1 MSVAEYEDKPD
12 SEGEG
17 NDRSEFVRY
26 WLNAIDAASEAEKDW
41 RKEAEGAVNV
51 YRGDKDAD
59 NIFARSREFNIFHSN
74 IETTLPAIYNST
86 PVPDVRRRFGDKDG
100 VARVVSQLLERNLS
114 YAVDSYDFDET
125 MRTALFDASV
135 AGRGI
140 IRVRYKPYFQ
150 EMAPSPGEAED
161 VGESYP
167 EAPEA
172 AEGVANIAQPE
183 PTEMLAYEEV
193 GCEYVPWRKF
203 RMGPADDW
211 SGVPWIAFEHLLS
224 RDELKQLAGDKVG
237 YKVSLDCKIGG
248 DPAGSDDE
256 SQAPKSDTTR
266 RARVWEIWDREEGKV
281 IFIAPGYNS
290 APLLEEDD
298 PLGLEGF
305 YPIPRPIQWINTPG
319 NMVPV
324 CPYSIYRSLVEELN
338 EITFRIK
345 RLVRQIRVRGGYAG
359 GQSDINALA
368 TADDGEL
375 VPFANL
381 EMLLADNGDINKML
395 LWWPIEPQVKALAQ
409 LYQQREQVKQ
419 TIYEVTGISDIVRGA
434 SKASET
440 ATAQEIKNQWG
451 SLRIQKMQQEVQR
464 FARDLFRLKA
474 EIIATKFQP
483 ETVMMVAGIQ
493 LLPQAQKQAM
503 QAQMQAM
510 QPPAPMPGQPA
521 PQAPQAPELPP
532 ELMKA
537 LKEPSVEEVFG
548 VMQSDLMRAY
558 RVDIESDSTVRGDL
572 TRNQK
577 AMGDFLGG
585 TAQYIAAVGPAVQ
598 AGQMDAQVAV
608 EIFSAFSRNFKLG
621 KQVEDALEKMAEESA
636 KPKPPKPDP
645 EAEKAKMQMAL
656 EEKKSAIQQQSD
668 AAKLQL
674 EQQKMQMQ
682 AQNDQVK
689 AQSDMAIAQQKMTF
703 EMELAREKAAQEY
716 QLRMME
722 VNAEIEIKRE
732 MASQQA
738 QINAETSRNKMILAS
753 NEAEQ
758 RAQFGRDSR
767 Q

>member
-1 MSVAEYEDKPD
+1 MSQVEYEDKPE
-12 SEGEG
+12 SKGK
-17 NDRSEFVRY
+17 DRSESVSY
-26 WLNAIDAASEAEKDW
+26 WLNSIDAASKAEEDW
-41 RKEAEGAVNV
+41 RKEADGAVNV

-59 NIFARSREFNIFHSN
+59 NVFARSREFNIFHSN

-86 PVPDVRRRFGDKDG
+86 PVPDVRRRFSDKDG
-100 VARVVSQLLERNLS
+100 VAKAVSQLLERNLS

-135 AGRGI
+135 AGRGV
-140 IRVRYKPYFQ
+140 IRVRYKPYFS
-150 EMAPSPGEAED
+150 EMSPEMGEA
-161 VGESYP
+161 YP
-167 EAPEA
+167 EEPEA
-172 AEGVANIAQPE
+172 AEGVANTAQPE
-183 PTEMLAYEEV
+183 INEQLSYEEV
-193 GCEYVPWRKF
+193 GCEYVPWKRF
-203 RMGPADDW
+203 RMGPADEW

-224 RDELKQLAGDKVG
+224 REELKKLAGEKKA
-237 YKVSLDCKIGG
+237 YAVSLDCKIGG
-248 DPAGSDDE
+248 ESAGSDDE
-256 SQAPKSDTTR
+256 SQAPASDITR

-281 IFIAPGYNS
+281 LFIATGYRDE
-290 APLLEEDD
+290 PLYEESD
-298 PLGLEGF
+298 PYGLEGF
-305 YPIPRPIQWINTPG
+305 FPIPRPIQWINTPG

-359 GQSDINALA
+359 GSSDINSLA
-368 TADDGEL
+368 MADDGEL

-381 EMLLADNGDINKML
+381 EMLLADGGDINKML

-483 ETVMMVAGIQ
+483 ETVMMIAGMH
-493 LLPQAQKQAM
+493 LLPQAQKQAL
-503 QAQMQAM
+503 QAQMQMMA
-510 QPPAPMPGQPA
+510 QQGGQPGQPA
-521 PQAPQAPELPP
+521 PQPPQAPQLPP
-532 ELMKA
+532 EMQKA
-537 LKEPSVEEVFG
+537 LSEPSFEEVFG
-548 VMQSDLMRAY
+548 VMQSDLMRGY
-558 RVDIESDSTVRGDL
+558 RIDIESDSTVRGDL
-572 TRNQK
+572 TRNQR
-577 AMGDFLGG
+577 AMSDFLGG

-621 KQVEDALEKMAEESA
+621 KQVEDALEKMAEDAA
-636 KPKPPKPDP
+636 KPKPPKTDP
-645 EAEKAKMQMAL
+645 EVEKNKAAIQL
-656 EEKKSAIQQQSD
+656 EQQKAQIQQQNDQSR
-668 AAKLQL
+668 LQL

-682 AQNDQVK
+682 AQNDQAK
-689 AQSDMAIAQQKMTF
+689 AQSDMVIAQQKMQF
-703 EMELAREKAAQEY
+703 EMELAREKAAQDY
-716 QLRMME
+716 QLKMME
-722 VNAEIEIKRE
+722 VNADIEIKRE
-732 MASQQA
+732 LAAQQA
-738 QINAETSRNKMILAS
+738 QINVETSRNKMVLAA

-758 RAQFGRDSR
+758 RAKFRGPPQ
-767 Q
+767 

>member
-1 MSVAEYEDKPD
+1 MSIVEYEAKPD
-12 SEGEG
+12 DKTK
-17 NDRSEFVRY
+17 DRSETVSY
-26 WLNAIDAASEAEKDW
+26 WLNGIEAAAKAEEDW
-41 RKEAEGAVNV
+41 RKEADGAVNV

-59 NIFARSREFNIFHSN
+59 NVFVRSREFNIFHSN

-135 AGRGI
+135 AGRGV
-140 IRVRYKPYFQ
+140 IRVRYKPYFT
-150 EMAPSPGEAED
+150 EMTPTPGEAED
-161 VGESYP
+161 KGESYP

-172 AEGVANIAQPE
+172 PEGVANVAQPE
-183 PTEMLAYEEV
+183 PNEALSYEEV
-193 GCEYVPWRKF
+193 CCEYVPWKRF

-211 SGVPWIAFEHLLS
+211 SGVPWIAFEHLLN
-224 RDELKQLAGDKVG
+224 RDQLKQLAGDKVG
-237 YKVSLDCKIGG
+237 YAVSLDCKIGG

-256 SQAPKSDTTR
+256 SQAPKSDITR
-266 RARVWEIWDREEGKV
+266 RARVWEIWDREENKV
-281 IFIAPGYNS
+281 IFIASGYS
-290 APLLEEDD
+290 DAPLLEEDD

-305 YPIPRPIQWINTPG
+305 FPIPRPIQWINTPG

-359 GQSDINALA
+359 GHSDINSLA
-368 TADDGEL
+368 MADDGEL

-381 EMLLADNGDINKML
+381 EMLLADGGDINKML

-493 LLPQAQKQAM
+493 LMPAAQKQAL

-510 QPPAPMPGQPA
+510 EQQGQQPGQPGQPA
-521 PQAPQAPELPP
+521 PQAPQLPP
-532 ELMKA
+532 ELQKA
-537 LKEPSVEEVFG
+537 LSEPSIEDVFG
-548 VMQSDLMRAY
+548 VMQSDMMRAY

-572 TRNQK
+572 TRNQR
-577 AMGDFLGG
+577 AMGDFLAG
-585 TAQYIAAVGPAVQ
+585 TAQYIGAVGPAVQ

-621 KQVEDALEKMAEESA
+621 KQVEDALEKMAEAAA

-645 EAEKAKMQMAL
+645 EMEKNKAQMQL
-656 EEKKSAIQQQSD
+656 EQQKAQVQQQND

-674 EQQKMQMQ
+674 EQRKMEMQ
-682 AQNDQVK
+682 AAHEQTK
-689 AQSDMAIAQQKMTF
+689 AQSDMAIAQQKMQF

-722 VNAEIEIKRE
+722 VNAEIDIKRE
-732 MASQQA
+732 MAAQQA
-738 QINAETSRNKMILAS
+738 QLNTETSRNKMVLAA

-758 RAQFGRDSR
+758 RAKFRGPPQ
-767 Q
+767 

>member
-1 MSVAEYEDKPD
+1 MSQVEYEDKPESGD
-12 SEGEG
+12 K
-17 NDRSEFVRY
+17 DRSEFVRY
-26 WLNAIDAASEAEKDW
+26 WLNAIDAATKAEEDW
-41 RKEAEGAVNV
+41 RKEADGAVNV

-59 NIFARSREFNIFHSN
+59 NVFARSREFNIFHSN

-100 VARVVSQLLERNLS
+100 VARVISQLLERNLS

-135 AGRGI
+135 AGRGV
-140 IRVRYKPYFQ
+140 IRVRYKPYFT
-150 EMAPSPGEAED
+150 EMQPEMGEA
-161 VGESYP
+161 YP
-167 EAPEA
+167 EEPEA
-172 AEGVANIAQPE
+172 AEGVANTAQPE
-183 PTEMLAYEEV
+183 INEVLSYEEV
-193 GCEYVPWRKF
+193 SCEYVPWKRF
-203 RMGPADDW
+203 RMGPADEW

-224 RDELKQLAGDKVG
+224 RGELKKLAGNKKA
-237 YKVSLDCKIGG
+237 YATSLDCKIGG
-248 DPAGSDDE
+248 EPAGPDDE
-256 SQAPKSDTTR
+256 SQAPASDITR

-281 IFIAPGYNS
+281 IFVAPGYSNE
-290 APLLEEDD
+290 PLLEEDD

-305 YPIPRPIQWINTPG
+305 FPIPRPIQWINTPG

-359 GQSDINALA
+359 GQSDINSLA
-368 TADDGEL
+368 MADDGEL

-381 EMLLADNGDINKML
+381 EMLLADDGDINKML

-483 ETVMMVAGIQ
+483 ETVMMIAGMQ
-493 LLPQAQKQAM
+493 LLPQAQKQAL
-503 QAQMQAM
+503 QGQMQMM
-510 QPPAPMPGQPA
+510 QQQGPQPGQPGQQP
-521 PQAPQAPELPP
+521 PQAPQLPP
-532 ELMKA
+532 EMEKA
-537 LKEPSVEEVFG
+537 LKEPSFEEVFG

-577 AMGDFLGG
+577 AMSDFLSG

-598 AGQMDAQVAV
+598 AGQMDAQVALL
-608 EIFSAFSRNFKLG
+608 S
-621 KQVEDALEKMAEESA
+621 
-636 KPKPPKPDP
+636 
-645 EAEKAKMQMAL
+645 
-656 EEKKSAIQQQSD
+656 
-668 AAKLQL
+668 
-674 EQQKMQMQ
+674 
-682 AQNDQVK
+682 
-689 AQSDMAIAQQKMTF
+689 
-703 EMELAREKAAQEY
+703 
-716 QLRMME
+716 
-722 VNAEIEIKRE
+722 
-732 MASQQA
+732 
-738 QINAETSRNKMILAS
+738 
-753 NEAEQ
+753 
-758 RAQFGRDSR
+758 
-767 Q
+767 

>member
-1 MSVAEYEDKPD
+1 MSIVEYEDKPD
-12 SEGEG
+12 DKTK
-17 NDRSEFVRY
+17 DRSETVSY
-26 WLNAIDAASEAEKDW
+26 WLNAIEAATNAEEDW
-41 RKEAEGAVNV
+41 RKEADGAVNV

-59 NIFARSREFNIFHSN
+59 NVFARSREFNIFHSN

-114 YAVDSYDFDET
+114 YAIDSYDFDET

-135 AGRGI
+135 AGRGV
-140 IRVRYKPYFQ
+140 IRVRYKPYFT
-150 EMAPSPGEAED
+150 EMAPTPGEAED
-161 VGESYP
+161 NGESYP

-172 AEGVANIAQPE
+172 PEGVANVAQPE
-183 PTEMLAYEEV
+183 PNEALSYEEV
-193 GCEYVPWRKF
+193 CCEYVPWKRF

-224 RDELKQLAGDKVG
+224 REEIKQLCGDDEKKA
-237 YKVSLDCKIGG
+237 YAVSLDCKIGG

-256 SQAPKSDTTR
+256 SQAPKSDITR

-281 IFIAPGYNS
+281 IFIASGY
-290 APLLEEDD
+290 ATEPLLEEDD

-359 GQSDINALA
+359 GQSDINSLA
-368 TADDGEL
+368 MADDGEL

-395 LWWPIEPQVKALAQ
+395 LWWPIEPQVKALSQ

-451 SLRIQKMQQEVQR
+451 TLRIQKMQQEVQR

-493 LLPQAQKQAM
+493 LMPAAQKQAL

-510 QPPAPMPGQPA
+510 EQQGQQPGQPGQPA
-521 PQAPQAPELPP
+521 PQAPQLPP
-532 ELMKA
+532 EMQKA
-537 LKEPSVEEVFG
+537 LNEPSIEDVFG
-548 VMQSDLMRAY
+548 VMQSDMMRAY

-577 AMGDFLGG
+577 SMGDFLAG
-585 TAQYIAAVGPAVQ
+585 TAQYIGAVGPAVQ

-621 KQVEDALEKMAEESA
+621 KQVEDALEKMAEAAA

-645 EAEKAKMQMAL
+645 EMEKNKAQMQL
-656 EEKKSAIQQQSD
+656 EQQKAQVQQQSD

-674 EQQKMQMQ
+674 EQRKMEMQ
-682 AQNDQVK
+682 AANEQTK
-689 AQSDMAIAQQKMTF
+689 AQSDMAIAQQKMQF

-732 MASQQA
+732 MSAQQA
-738 QINAETSRNKMILAS
+738 QLNTESSRNKMILAA

-758 RAQFGRDSR
+758 RAKFKGATQ
-767 Q
+767 

>member
-1 MSVAEYEDKPD
+1 MSIVEYEDKPGD
-12 SEGEG
+12 KTK
-17 NDRSEFVRY
+17 DRSETVSY
-26 WLNAIDAASEAEKDW
+26 WLNAIEAASKAEEDW
-41 RKEAEGAVNV
+41 RKEADGAVNV

-59 NIFARSREFNIFHSN
+59 NIFAQSREFNIFHSN
-74 IETTLPAIYNST
+74 TETTLPAIYNST

-135 AGRGI
+135 AGRGV
-140 IRVRYKPYFQ
+140 IRVRYKPYFT
-150 EMAPSPGEAED
+150 EMAPTPGEAED
-161 VGESYP
+161 AGESYP
-167 EAPEA
+167 EEPEA
-172 AEGVANIAQPE
+172 PEGVANVAQPE
-183 PTEMLAYEEV
+183 PNEVLSYEEV
-193 GCEYVPWRKF
+193 CCEYVPWKRF

-211 SGVPWIAFEHLLS
+211 SGVPWVAFEHLLS
-224 RDELKQLAGDKVG
+224 RDQLKQLAGDKVG
-237 YKVSLDCKIGG
+237 YAVSLDCKIGG

-256 SQAPKSDTTR
+256 SQAPKSDITR

-281 IFIAPGYNS
+281 IFIASGY
-290 APLLEEDD
+290 ATEPLLEEDD

-305 YPIPRPIQWINTPG
+305 FPIPRPIQWINTPG

-359 GQSDINALA
+359 GQSDINSLA
-368 TADDGEL
+368 MADDGEL

-493 LLPQAQKQAM
+493 LLPAQQKQAL

-510 QPPAPMPGQPA
+510 EQQGQQPGTPGQPA
-521 PQAPQAPELPP
+521 PQAPQLPP
-532 ELMKA
+532 EMQKA
-537 LKEPSVEEVFG
+537 LNEPSIEEVFG
-548 VMQSDLMRAY
+548 VMQSDMMRAY

-577 AMGDFLGG
+577 AMGDFLAG
-585 TAQYIAAVGPAVQ
+585 TAQYIGAVGPAVQ

-621 KQVEDALEKMAEESA
+621 KQVEDALEKMAEAAA

-645 EAEKAKMQMAL
+645 EMEKNKAQMQL
-656 EEKKSAIQQQSD
+656 EQQKAQVQQQSD

-674 EQQKMQMQ
+674 EQRKMEMQ
-682 AQNDQVK
+682 AAHEQTK
-689 AQSDMAIAQQKMTF
+689 AQSDMAIAQQKMQF

-722 VNAEIEIKRE
+722 ANAEIEIKRE
-732 MASQQA
+732 MAAQQA
-738 QINAETSRNKMILAS
+738 QLNTESSRNKMVIAA
-753 NEAEQ
+753 NEADQ
-758 RAQFGRDSR
+758 RAKFKGATQ
-767 Q
+767 

>member
-1 MSVAEYEDKPD
+1 MSIVEYEDKPD
-12 SEGEG
+12 DKTK
-17 NDRSEFVRY
+17 DRSETVSY
-26 WLNAIDAASEAEKDW
+26 WLNAIEAATNAEEDW
-41 RKEAEGAVNV
+41 RKEADGAVNV

-59 NIFARSREFNIFHSN
+59 NVFARSREFNIFHSN

-114 YAVDSYDFDET
+114 YAIDSYDFDET

-135 AGRGI
+135 AGRGV
-140 IRVRYKPYFQ
+140 IRVRYKPYFT
-150 EMAPSPGEAED
+150 EMAPTPGEAED
-161 VGESYP
+161 NGESYP

-172 AEGVANIAQPE
+172 PEGVANVAQPE
-183 PTEMLAYEEV
+183 PNEALSYEEV
-193 GCEYVPWRKF
+193 CCEYVPWKRF

-224 RDELKQLAGDKVG
+224 REEIKQLCGDDEKKA
-237 YKVSLDCKIGG
+237 YAVSLDCKIGG

-256 SQAPKSDTTR
+256 SQAPKSDITR

-281 IFIAPGYNS
+281 IFIASGY
-290 APLLEEDD
+290 ATEPLLEEDD

-359 GQSDINALA
+359 GQSDINSLA
-368 TADDGEL
+368 MADDGEL

-395 LWWPIEPQVKALAQ
+395 LWWPIEPQVKALSQ

-483 ETVMMVAGIQ
+483 ETVMMVAGVQ
-493 LLPQAQKQAM
+493 LMPAAQKQAL

-510 QPPAPMPGQPA
+510 EQQGQQPGQPGQPA
-521 PQAPQAPELPP
+521 PQAPQLPP
-532 ELMKA
+532 EMQKA
-537 LKEPSVEEVFG
+537 LNEPSIEDVFG
-548 VMQSDLMRAY
+548 VMQSDMMRAY

-577 AMGDFLGG
+577 SMGDFLAG
-585 TAQYIAAVGPAVQ
+585 TAQYIGAVGPAVQ

-621 KQVEDALEKMAEESA
+621 KQVEDALEKMAESAA

-645 EAEKAKMQMAL
+645 EMEKNKAQMQL
-656 EEKKSAIQQQSD
+656 EQQKAQVQQQND

-674 EQQKMQMQ
+674 EQRKMEMQ
-682 AQNDQVK
+682 AANEQTK
-689 AQSDMAIAQQKMTF
+689 AQSDMAIAQQKMQF

-722 VNAEIEIKRE
+722 VNADIEIKRE
-732 MASQQA
+732 MAAQQA
-738 QINAETSRNKMILAS
+738 QLNTETSRNKMVIAA

-758 RAQFGRDSR
+758 RAKFKGATQ
-767 Q
+767 

>member
-1 MSVAEYEDKPD
+1 MSQVEYEDKPESGD
-12 SEGEG
+12 K
-17 NDRSEFVRY
+17 DRSEFVRY
-26 WLNAIDAASEAEKDW
+26 WLNAIDAATKAEEDW
-41 RKEAEGAVNV
+41 RKEADGAVNV

-59 NIFARSREFNIFHSN
+59 NVFARSREFNIFHSN

-135 AGRGI
+135 AGRGV
-140 IRVRYKPYFQ
+140 IRVRYKPYFT
-150 EMAPSPGEAED
+150 EMQPEMGE
-161 VGESYP
+161 P
-167 EAPEA
+167 EEPEA
-172 AEGVANIAQPE
+172 AEGVANTAQPE
-183 PTEMLAYEEV
+183 INEVLSYEEV
-193 GCEYVPWRKF
+193 SCEYVPWKRF

-224 RDELKQLAGDKVG
+224 RDELKKLAGDKKA
-237 YKVSLDCKIGG
+237 YSTSLDCKIGG
-248 DPAGSDDE
+248 EPAGSDDE
-256 SQAPKSDTTR
+256 SQAPASDITR

-281 IFIAPGYNS
+281 IFVAPGYSNE
-290 APLLEEDD
+290 PLYEETD
-298 PLGLEGF
+298 PYGLEGF
-305 YPIPRPIQWINTPG
+305 FPIPRPIQWINTPG

-359 GQSDINALA
+359 GQSDINSLA
-368 TADDGEL
+368 MADDGEL

-483 ETVMMVAGIQ
+483 ETVMMVAGMQ
-493 LLPQAQKQAM
+493 LLPQSQKQAL
-503 QAQMQAM
+503 QGQMQMM
-510 QPPAPMPGQPA
+510 QQQGGQPGQPGQQP
-521 PQAPQAPELPP
+521 PQAPQLPP
-532 ELMKA
+532 EMEKA
-537 LKEPSVEEVFG
+537 LSEPSFEEVFG
-548 VMQSDLMRAY
+548 VMQSDMMRAY

-577 AMGDFLGG
+577 AMGDFLSG

-621 KQVEDALEKMAEESA
+621 KQVEDALEKMADDAA
-636 KPKPPKPDP
+636 KPKPPKTDP

-656 EEKKSAIQQQSD
+656 EEKKASIQQQND
-668 AAKLQL
+668 QAKLQM
-674 EQQKMQMQ
+674 EAQKMQMQ
-682 AQNDQVK
+682 AANDQAK
-689 AQSDMAIAQQKMTF
+689 AQADMTIAQQKMQF

-716 QLRMME
+716 QLKMME
-722 VNAEIEIKRE
+722 VNADIEIKRE
-732 MASQQA
+732 MAAQQA
-738 QINAETSRNKMILAS
+738 QINVETSRNKMVLAA

-758 RAQFGRDSR
+758 RAKFKGQEQR

>member
-1 MSVAEYEDKPD
+1 MSTVEYEDKPD
-12 SEGEG
+12 DKTK
-17 NDRSEFVRY
+17 DRSETVSY
-26 WLNAIDAASEAEKDW
+26 WLNAIEAASKAEEDW
-41 RKEAEGAVNV
+41 RKEADGAVNV

-135 AGRGI
+135 AGRGV
-140 IRVRYKPYFQ
+140 IRVRYKPYFT
-150 EMAPSPGEAED
+150 EMAPTPGEAED
-161 VGESYP
+161 KGESYP
-167 EAPEA
+167 ETPEA
-172 AEGVANIAQPE
+172 PEGVANVAQPE
-183 PTEMLAYEEV
+183 PNEVLSYEEV
-193 GCEYVPWRKF
+193 CCEYVPWKRF

-224 RDELKQLAGDKVG
+224 RDQLKQLAADKVG
-237 YKVSLDCKIGG
+237 YAVSLDCKISG
-248 DPAGSDDE
+248 DPAGSDAE
-256 SQAPKSDTTR
+256 SQAPKSDITR
-266 RARVWEIWDREEGKV
+266 RARVWEIWDREENKV
-281 IFIAPGYNS
+281 IFVATGY
-290 APLLEEDD
+290 ATEPLLEEDD

-305 YPIPRPIQWINTPG
+305 FPIPRPIQWINTPG

-359 GQSDINALA
+359 GQSDINSLA
-368 TADDGEL
+368 MADDGEL

-493 LLPQAQKQAM
+493 LMPAQQKQAL
-503 QAQMQAM
+503 QAQIQAM
-510 QPPAPMPGQPA
+510 AQQAQQPGNPGQPA
-521 PQAPQAPELPP
+521 PQAPQLPP
-532 ELMKA
+532 EVQKA
-537 LKEPSVEEVFG
+537 MNEPSIEDVFG
-548 VMQSDLMRAY
+548 VMQSDMMRAY

-577 AMGDFLGG
+577 AMGDFLAG
-585 TAQYIAAVGPAVQ
+585 TAQYIGAVGPAVQ

-621 KQVEDALEKMAEESA
+621 KQVEDALEKMAEDAA
-636 KPKPPKPDP
+636 KPKPPQPNP
-645 EAEKAKMQMAL
+645 EEEKAKA
-656 EEKKSAIQQQSD
+656 AI
-668 AAKLQL
+668 QL
-674 EQQKMQMQ
+674 EQQK
-682 AQNDQVK
+682 AQVQQ
-689 AQSDMAIAQQKMTF
+689 QSDMARLQLDQRKMEMQAAHDQAKAQADMALAQQKMQF
-703 EMELAREKAAQEY
+703 EMELSREKAAQEY

-722 VNAEIEIKRE
+722 VNADIEIKRE
-732 MASQQA
+732 MAAQQA
-738 QINAETSRNKMILAS
+738 QINVETSRNKMVLAA

-758 RAQFGRDSR
+758 RAKFRGPPQ
-767 Q
+767 